1 MKPPKLDHM
10 TAVQIQSMGLTLGLC
25 YQPEHMFIKNG
36 RKLSRVAE
44 PGDPWFVTLRR
55 MDRVILAEHSHRLD
69 LCRSHRGGHTARRE
83 GVVAPR
89 RASYRPIGG
98 DDPCR
103 LRRTRRSRN
112 TWRV

>member
-10 TAVQIQSMGLTLGLC
+10 TAVQIQSMGRTLGLC

-55 MDRVILAEHSHRLD
+55 MDRVILAEGSTVSTATGSTFAEAIEVAIPRGVKASLLRAERAIDRL
-69 LCRSHRGGHTARRE
+69 
-83 GVVAPR
+83 VATIP
-89 RASYRPIGG
+89 AG
-98 DDPCR
+98 
-103 LRRTRRSRN
+103 
-112 TWRV
+112 